1 MSDKYKIENEISLPM
16 LTNLMRKVL
25 EIKVA
30 IGNSRESIIDTKSQ
44 IESNLYE
51 IDLEITNLEKLE
63 DDLENLSIAIL
74 NFNTKK

>member
-1 MSDKYKIENEISLPM
+1 MSDKCPTMAMVLPM
-16 LTNLMRKVL
+16 LTNLMRKTL

-51 IDLEITNLEKLE
+51 IDLEITKLEKLE
-63 DDLENLSIAIL
+63 NDLENLSSAIL
-74 NFNTKK
+74 NFNTKE